1 MSRPD
6 QSITYLKHLGY
17 CVVRLPR
24 SDMAPL
30 ETLVRV
36 AKKDLQRT
44 GSLSAVMVEGANGL
58 PPVSRDNVAPGSI
71 SGKET
76 SSMKLE
82 IGLNI
87 LGNIIRALGGSDLG
101 LTAGY
106 QRARTLVFQF
116 DDVRE
121 DHADI
126 NLLDQFLTT
135 ASIRPDQKT
144 ITAALIDDKV
154 YVVNSTLKTTR
165 MTVHAKGENGA
176 RVGLDV
182 PVIQQAVSGKLDV
195 DVAKA
200 VEGTVTYEG
209 KTPVVF
215 GFQAVRLIYDDA
227 TQSYTAVDPL
237 DAGKM
242 AARELG
248 QIEPD
253 YLELEEGVFFR
264 VNDAGQAAG
273 IG

>member
-30 ETLVRV
+30 ETLVRTG
-36 AKKDLQRT
+36 KKDLQRT
-44 GSLSAVMVEGANGL
+44 GFLEAIMVPGANEM
-58 PPVSRDNVAPGSI
+58 PPVSEDNIAPGGI

-87 LGNIIRALGGSDLG
+87 LGNIIRAFGGSDLG

-106 QRARTLVFQF
+106 SRARSLIFEF
-116 DDVRE
+116 DDVQE

-135 ASIRPDQKT
+135 ASIRPDQNT
-144 ITAALIDDKV
+144 ITSALIDDKV

-165 MTVHAKGENGA
+165 MTVQAKGENGA

-182 PVIQQAVSGKLDV
+182 PVIQQAVSGELDV
-195 DVAKA
+195 DVARA
-200 VEGTVTYEG
+200 AEGSVTYEG
-209 KTPVVF
+209 KVPIVF

-237 DAGKM
+237 DAGRM

-248 QIEPD
+248 RIEPD
-253 YLELEEGVFFR
+253 YLTLDEGVFFR
-264 VNDAGQAAG
+264 MQDAGIA
-273 IG
+273 